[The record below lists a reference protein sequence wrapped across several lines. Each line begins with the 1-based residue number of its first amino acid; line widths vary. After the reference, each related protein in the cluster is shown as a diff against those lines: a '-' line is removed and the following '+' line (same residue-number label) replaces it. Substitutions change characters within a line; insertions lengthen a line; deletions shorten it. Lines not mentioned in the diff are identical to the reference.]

1 MTAPAAAAR
10 RPLLERRELF
20 LVVIGLL
27 VSLGIVAELRCYPGA
42 DTGFLLDEAARV
54 LGGARLYAELVE
66 MNPPLI
72 VGLNMVAVLCART
85 FGISEILAYRLGCIA
100 ALFATLAVAVW
111 LLRRLLPDEL
121 VLRRA
126 ITLLL
131 VFVLF
136 NLPGQDFGEREHL
149 LLMLTLPY
157 LFLVAARAAG
167 REVATPQALLLGL
180 LAAAGLSLKPHFVLL
195 WLAIEGYLRLT
206 RRVAPRA
213 LTPETVAIAS
223 FLGLYG
229 IGMLVWAPEYLG
241 LVRLLARPYTRF
253 LYDPFWHLLLT
264 GRGAL
269 LTLFAL
275 LTSFALRR
283 DARHRELLDVFALGA
298 LVSLV
303 AGAAQQKELR
313 YHFYPSFA
321 LAIVLLGM
329 IVRDTGGAPRDW
341 VRGVYRIVT
350 VSILATAVV
359 AVSAQNLASAMG
371 LIRGVEQVQL
381 ERVLPALR
389 PLAAGQSVYVMSYHI
404 GSAYPL
410 INYSGA
416 RSASRFPQL
425 WILPAAYMDQ
435 LAGSAPLRFHAPDE
449 MSPSERYLNQA
460 VFEDLRDQRP
470 KVLVVLQHARDLP
483 GNGFRRL
490 DYVAYFRRDP
500 RIAALLDRYQFRA
513 DLGDFL
519 VFERIPEAQAR
530 AESPPTVQPATRDIV
545 QAGAVRGAHG
555 RSRDPVFVLALLA
568 FVISAVLASIAEKG
582 RAPAQV
588 TPGSARA

>member
-1 MTAPAAAAR
+1 MMEATDAAR
-10 RPLLERRELF
+10 RPLLESRAVF
-20 LVVIGLL
+20 LVATGLL
-27 VSLGIVAELRCYPGA
+27 VALGLAAELRSYPGA

-54 LGGARLYAELVE
+54 LGGARLYSDLVE

-72 VGLNMVAVLCART
+72 VGLNMMVVLSART

-100 ALFATLAVAVW
+100 ALLATLGLAAW
-111 LLRRLLPDEL
+111 LLRRLLPDET
-121 VLRRA
+121 VLRRGMA
-126 ITLLL
+126 LLL

-149 LLMLTLPY
+149 LLMLALPY
-157 LFLVAARAAG
+157 LLLAAARATG
-167 REVATPQALLLGL
+167 RAIPTSHALVIGL
-180 LAAAGLSLKPHFVLL
+180 LAGAGLSLKPYFVLL

-206 RRVAPRA
+206 RRVAPWA
-213 LTPETVAIAS
+213 VTPETGAIAA

-229 IGMLVWAPEYLG
+229 IGMIVWAPEYLG
-241 LVRLLARPYTRF
+241 LVRLLAGPYTRF

-275 LTSFALRR
+275 LTVFALRR
-283 DARHRELLDVFALGA
+283 HARHPGLLAAFALGA
-298 LVSLV
+298 LVSLL

-329 IVRDTGGAPRDW
+329 VARDTEAAPRDW
-341 VRGVYRIVT
+341 VRSVYRIVT

-359 AVSAQNLASAMG
+359 VVSAQNVVSAMG
-371 LIRGVEQVQL
+371 LTRGAEQVQL
-381 ERVLPALR
+381 ERVLPVVRALV
-389 PLAAGQSVYVMSYHI
+389 AGQSVYVMSYHI

-435 LAGSAPLRFHAPDE
+435 LAGSRPLRYHAPGE

-460 VFEDLRDQRP
+460 VFEDLRDKRP
-470 KVLVVLQHARDLP
+470 RVLVVLQHARDLQI
-483 GNGFRRL
+483 NGFRRL
-490 DYVAYFRRDP
+490 DYVAYFRRDS
-500 RIAALLDRYQFRA
+500 RIAKLLDRYQLAA

-519 VFERIPEAQAR
+519 VYERIPEAQAR
-530 AESPPTVQPATRDIV
+530 AESPPTVQAATRDIV
-545 QAGAVRGAHG
+545 QAGLAGGAHS
-555 RSRDPVFVLALLA
+555 RMRDPAFVLALLA
-568 FVISAVLASIAEKG
+568 FVVSAIFASVAENG
-582 RAPAQV
+582 RASM
-588 TPGSARA
+588 PGSARA

>member
-1 MTAPAAAAR
+1 MKPAGAAR
-10 RPLLERRELF
+10 RPLLERRGLF
-20 LVVIGLL
+20 LAAIGLL
-27 VSLGIVAELRCYPGA
+27 ISLGIAAELRCYPGA

-100 ALFATLAVAVW
+100 ALVATLALAAW

-121 VLRRA
+121 VLRRG

-157 LFLVAARAAG
+157 LLLVAARAAG
-167 REVATPQALLLGL
+167 REVATPQALLLGV
-180 LAAAGLSLKPHFVLL
+180 LAAAGLSFKPHFVLL

-213 LTPETVAIAS
+213 LPPETVAIAA

-241 LVRLLARPYTRF
+241 LVRLLAGPYTRF

-275 LTSFALRR
+275 LTFFALRR
-283 DARHRELLDVFALGA
+283 DARHPGLLDVFALGA
-298 LVSLV
+298 LVSLL

-329 IVRDTGGAPRDW
+329 IVRDTGGAPREW

-359 AVSAQNLASAMG
+359 VVCAQNLASAMG

-381 ERVLPALR
+381 ERVLPVLR

-435 LAGSAPLRFHAPDE
+435 LAGSAPLRYHAPDE

-483 GNGFRRL
+483 VNGFRRL

-500 RIAALLDRYQFRA
+500 RIAGLLDRYELRA
-513 DLGDFL
+513 DLSDFL
-519 VFERIPEAQAR
+519 VYERIPEAQAR
-530 AESPPTVQPATRDIV
+530 AKSPPTVQPATRDIV
-545 QAGAVRGAHG
+545 QAGTVRGAHG

-568 FVISAVLASIAEKG
+568 FVISAIFASVAEKR
-582 RAPAQV
+582 RASAQA
-588 TPGSARA
+588 TPGPARA

>member
-1 MTAPAAAAR
+1 MEPAGAAR
-10 RPLLERRELF
+10 RPLLERRGLF
-20 LVVIGLL
+20 LAAIGLL
-27 VSLGIVAELRCYPGA
+27 IALGIAAALRSYPGA

-54 LGGARLYAELVE
+54 LGGARLYADLVE

-72 VGLNMVAVLCART
+72 VGINMAAVLCARI
-85 FGISEILAYRLGCIA
+85 FGIPEIPAYRLGCVA
-100 ALFATLAVAVW
+100 ALFAALALAAW
-111 LLRRLLPDEL
+111 LLRRLLPDEI
-121 VLRRA
+121 VLRRG
-126 ITLLL
+126 IMLLL

-149 LLMLTLPY
+149 LLMLALPY
-157 LFLVAARAAG
+157 LLLAAARATG
-167 REVATPQALLLGL
+167 REIPTSHALVIGL
-180 LAAAGLSLKPHFVLL
+180 LAGAGLSLKPHFVLL

-213 LTPETVAIAS
+213 VTPETGAIAV

-229 IGMLVWAPEYLG
+229 IGMLVWAPEYLR
-241 LVRLLARPYTRF
+241 LVRLLAGPYTRF

-264 GRGAL
+264 GRGAM

-275 LTSFALRR
+275 LTCFALRR
-283 DARHRELLDVFALGA
+283 DARHPGLLDVFALGA
-298 LVSLV
+298 LVSLL

-329 IVRDTGGAPRDW
+329 VVRDTGGGAREW
-341 VRGVYRIVT
+341 VRSVYRIVT
-350 VSILATAVV
+350 ASILATAVV
-359 AVSAQNLASAMG
+359 VVSAQNVTSVMG
-371 LIRGVEQVQL
+371 LSRGAEQVQL
-381 ERVLPALR
+381 ERVLPVVRA
-389 PLAAGQSVYVMSYHI
+389 LAAGQSVYVMSYHI

-425 WILPAAYMDQ
+425 WIFPAAYMDQ
-435 LAGSAPLRFHAPDE
+435 LAGSAPLRYHAPDE

-483 GNGFRRL
+483 VNGFRRL
-490 DYVAYFRRDP
+490 DYVAYFRREP
-500 RIAALLDRYQFRA
+500 HIAALLDRYEFRA

-519 VFERIPEAQAR
+519 VYERIPEAQAG

-555 RSRDPVFVLALLA
+555 LKRDPVFVLALLA
-568 FVISAVLASIAEKG
+568 FVISAILAAIAEKHS
-582 RAPAQV
+582 APAPA

>member
-1 MTAPAAAAR
+1 MELAGAAR
-10 RPLLERRELF
+10 RPLLERRGLF
-20 LVVIGLL
+20 LAAIGLL
-27 VSLGIVAELRCYPGA
+27 IALGIAAALRSYPGA

-54 LGGARLYAELVE
+54 LGGARLYADLVE

-72 VGLNMVAVLCART
+72 VGINMAAVLCGRIL
-85 FGISEILAYRLGCIA
+85 GIPEILAYRVGCIA
-100 ALFATLAVAVW
+100 ALFAALALAAW
-111 LLRRLLPDEL
+111 LLRRLLPDQI
-121 VLRRA
+121 VLRRG
-126 ITLLL
+126 IMLLL

-149 LLMLTLPY
+149 LLMLALPY
-157 LFLVAARAAG
+157 LLLAVARATGREIPTSHALVIGLVAG
-167 REVATPQALLLGL
+167 
-180 LAAAGLSLKPHFVLL
+180 AGLSLKPHFVLL

-206 RRVAPRA
+206 RRVSPRA
-213 LTPETVAIAS
+213 VSPETGAIAV

-241 LVRLLARPYTRF
+241 LVRLLAGPYTRF

-275 LTSFALRR
+275 LTCFALRR
-283 DARHRELLDVFALGA
+283 DARHPGLLDVFALGA
-298 LVSLV
+298 LVSLL

-321 LAIVLLGM
+321 LAFVLLGM
-329 IVRDTGGAPRDW
+329 VVRDTGRAPREW

-359 AVSAQNLASAMG
+359 VVSAQNVTSVMG
-371 LIRGVEQVQL
+371 LNRGAEQVQL
-381 ERVLPALR
+381 ERVLPVVRA
-389 PLAAGQSVYVMSYHI
+389 LAARQGVYVMSYHI

-425 WILPAAYMDQ
+425 WIFPAAYMDQ
-435 LAGSAPLRFHAPDE
+435 LAGSAPLRYHAPDE

-470 KVLVVLQHARDLP
+470 KVLVVQQHARDLP
-483 GNGFRRL
+483 VNGFRRL

-500 RIAALLDRYQFRA
+500 RIAVLLDRYQFRA

-519 VFERIPEAQAR
+519 VYERIPEAQAA

-545 QAGAVRGAHG
+545 QAGAVSGAHG
-555 RSRDPVFVLALLA
+555 RSRDPAFLLALLA
-568 FVISAVLASIAEKG
+568 FVISAILAAIAEKR
-582 RAPAQV
+582 RAPAPA

>member
-1 MTAPAAAAR
+1 MLR
-10 RPLLERRELF
+10 R
-20 LVVIGLL
+20 
-27 VSLGIVAELRCYPGA
+27 GIV
-42 DTGFLLDEAARV
+42 
-54 LGGARLYAELVE
+54 
-66 MNPPLI
+66 
-72 VGLNMVAVLCART
+72 
-85 FGISEILAYRLGCIA
+85 
-100 ALFATLAVAVW
+100 
-111 LLRRLLPDEL
+111 
-121 VLRRA
+121 
-126 ITLLL
+126 LLL

-136 NLPGQDFGEREHL
+136 SLPGQDFGEREHL
-149 LLMLTLPY
+149 LLMLALPY
-157 LFLVAARAAG
+157 LLLVAARAAG
-167 REVATPQALLLGL
+167 REIATSQAVLVGL

-213 LTPETVAIAS
+213 LTPETAAIAG

-229 IGMLVWAPEYLG
+229 IGTLVWAPEYLG
-241 LVRLLARPYTRF
+241 LVRLLAGPYTRF

-275 LTSFALRR
+275 LTFFALRR

-329 IVRDTGGAPRDW
+329 VVHDTRGAPREW
-341 VRGVYRIVT
+341 VRSVYRIVT

-359 AVSAQNLASAMG
+359 VVSAQNVTSVMG
-371 LIRGVEQVQL
+371 LNRGAEQVQL
-381 ERVLPALR
+381 ERVLPVVRA
-389 PLAAGQSVYVMSYHI
+389 LAAGQSVYVMSYHI

-425 WILPAAYMDQ
+425 WIFPAAYMDQ
-435 LAGSAPLRFHAPDE
+435 LAGSAPLRYHAPDE

-483 GNGFRRL
+483 VNGFRRL

-500 RIAALLDRYQFRA
+500 RIAGLLDRYQLRA

-519 VFERIPEAQAR
+519 VYERIPEAQAR

-555 RSRDPVFVLALLA
+555 RSRDPAFVLALLA
-568 FVISAVLASIAEKG
+568 FVISAILASIAEK
-582 RAPAQV
+582 RRASAPA
-588 TPGSARA
+588 TPGPARA

>member
-1 MTAPAAAAR
+1 MEAAGAAR
-10 RPLLERRELF
+10 RPLLESRGVF
-20 LVVIGLL
+20 LATTGLL
-27 VSLGIVAELRCYPGA
+27 IVLGLAAEFRSYPGA

-54 LGGARLYAELVE
+54 LGGARLYADLVE

-72 VGLNMVAVLCART
+72 VGLNMLAVLCART
-85 FGISEILAYRLGCIA
+85 LGISEILTYRLGCIA
-100 ALFATLAVAVW
+100 ALLATVALAVW

-121 VLRRA
+121 VLRRG

-136 NLPGQDFGEREHL
+136 NLPGPDFGEREHL
-149 LLMLTLPY
+149 LLMLGLPY
-157 LFLVAARAAG
+157 LLLAAARATG
-167 REVATPQALLLGL
+167 REIPTPQAVLIGL

-195 WLAIEGYLRLT
+195 WLAMEGYLRLT

-213 LTPETVAIAS
+213 VTPETGAIAA

-241 LVRLLARPYTRF
+241 LVRLLAGPYTRF

-269 LTLFAL
+269 LTLFAI
-275 LTSFALRR
+275 LTFFALRR
-283 DARHRELLDVFALGA
+283 DARHPGLLDVFALGA
-298 LVSLV
+298 LVSLL

-313 YHFYPSFA
+313 YHFYPSLA
-321 LAIVLLGM
+321 LALVLLGM
-329 IVRDTGGAPRDW
+329 VARDTGGAPRNW
-341 VRGVYRIVT
+341 VRSVYRIVT

-359 AVSAQNLASAMG
+359 VVFAQNVASVM
-371 LIRGVEQVQL
+371 LLSRGVEQVQL
-381 ERVLPALR
+381 ERVLPVVRA
-389 PLAAGQSVYVMSYHI
+389 LAAGQSVYVMSYHI

-425 WILPAAYMDQ
+425 WILPAAYTDE
-435 LAGSAPLRFHAPDE
+435 LAGSGPLRYHAPDE

-470 KVLVVLQHARDLP
+470 KVLVVLKHARDLP
-483 GNGFRRL
+483 INGFRRL

-500 RIAALLDRYQFRA
+500 RIATLLDRYQFAA

-519 VFERIPEAQAR
+519 VYERIPEAQER

-545 QAGAVRGAHG
+545 HAGPAGGAHV
-555 RSRDPVFVLALLA
+555 RVRDPAFALGLLA
-568 FVISAVLASIAEKG
+568 FVISAILASVAEKG
-582 RAPAQV
+582 RASAPT
-588 TPGSARA
+588 TPESVRA

>member
-1 MTAPAAAAR
+1 MEAAGAAR
-10 RPLLERRELF
+10 RPLLEHRGIF
-20 LVVIGLL
+20 LAAVGLL
-27 VSLGIVAELRCYPGA
+27 ITLGIAAELRCYPGA

-72 VGLNMVAVLCART
+72 VAINMAAVVCARIL
-85 FGISEILAYRLGCIA
+85 GISEILAYRLGCIA
-100 ALFATLAVAVW
+100 ALLATLALTAWV
-111 LLRRLLPDEL
+111 LRRLLPDEL
-121 VLRRA
+121 VLRRG

-167 REVATPQALLLGL
+167 REVATTQALLLGL

-206 RRVAPRA
+206 RRLAPRA
-213 LTPETVAIAS
+213 LTPETAAIAV
-223 FLGLYG
+223 FFGLYG
-229 IGMLVWAPEYLG
+229 TGMLVWAPEYLG
-241 LVRLLARPYTRF
+241 LVRLLAGPYTRF

-275 LTSFALRR
+275 LTFFALRR

-329 IVRDTGGAPRDW
+329 VVRDTGGAPREW
-341 VRGVYRIVT
+341 VRSVYRIMT

-359 AVSAQNLASAMG
+359 VVSAQNLASAMG

-381 ERVLPALR
+381 ERVLPVLR

-425 WILPAAYMDQ
+425 WIFPASYMDQ
-435 LAGSAPLRFHAPDE
+435 LAGRAPLRYHAPDE

-483 GNGFRRL
+483 INGFRRL
-490 DYVAYFRRDP
+490 DYVAYFRRDQ

-519 VFERIPEAQAR
+519 VYERIPEAQAR

-545 QAGAVRGAHG
+545 QAGTVRGAYG
-555 RSRDPVFVLALLA
+555 RSRDPAFVLALLA
-568 FVISAVLASIAEKG
+568 FVISTVLASGAEKR
-582 RAPAQV
+582 RASAQV
-588 TPGSARA
+588 TPGSAPA

>member
-1 MTAPAAAAR
+1 MEPAGAAR
-10 RPLLERRELF
+10 RPLLERQRLF
-20 LVVIGLL
+20 LAAIGLL
-27 VSLGIVAELRCYPGA
+27 IALGIAAALRSYPGA

-54 LGGARLYAELVE
+54 LGGARLYADLVE

-72 VGLNMVAVLCART
+72 VGINMAAVLCARI
-85 FGISEILAYRLGCIA
+85 FGIPEILAYRLGCVA
-100 ALFATLAVAVW
+100 ALFAALALAAW
-111 LLRRLLPDEL
+111 LLRRLLPDEI
-121 VLRRA
+121 VLRRG
-126 ITLLL
+126 IMLLL

-149 LLMLTLPY
+149 LLMLALPY
-157 LFLVAARAAG
+157 LLLAAARATG
-167 REVATPQALLLGL
+167 REIPTSHALVIGL
-180 LAAAGLSLKPHFVLL
+180 LAGAGLSLKPHFVVL
-195 WLAIEGYLRLT
+195 WLAIEVYLRLT
-206 RRVAPRA
+206 RRVAPLA
-213 LTPETVAIAS
+213 VTPETGAIAV

-241 LVRLLARPYTRF
+241 LVRLLAAPYTRF

-275 LTSFALRR
+275 LTCFALRR
-283 DARHRELLDVFALGA
+283 HARHPGLLDVFALGA
-298 LVSLV
+298 LVSLL

-329 IVRDTGGAPRDW
+329 VVRDTGWAPREW
-341 VRGVYRIVT
+341 VRSVYRVVT

-359 AVSAQNLASAMG
+359 VVSAQNVTSVMG
-371 LIRGVEQVQL
+371 LNRGAEQVQL
-381 ERVLPALR
+381 ERVLPVVRA
-389 PLAAGQSVYVMSYHI
+389 LAAGQSVYVMSYHI

-435 LAGSAPLRFHAPDE
+435 LAGSAPLRYHAPDE

-483 GNGFRRL
+483 VNGFRRL
-490 DYVAYFRRDP
+490 DYVAYFRRAP
-500 RIAALLDRYQFRA
+500 RIAALLDRYEFRA

-519 VFERIPEAQAR
+519 VYERIPEAQAG
-530 AESPPTVQPATRDIV
+530 AESPPTVQPVTRDIV
-545 QAGAVRGAHG
+545 RAGAVRGAHG
-555 RSRDPVFVLALLA
+555 LNRDPVFVLALLA
-568 FVISAVLASIAEKG
+568 FVISAIFAAIAEK
-582 RAPAQV
+582 RSAPAPA